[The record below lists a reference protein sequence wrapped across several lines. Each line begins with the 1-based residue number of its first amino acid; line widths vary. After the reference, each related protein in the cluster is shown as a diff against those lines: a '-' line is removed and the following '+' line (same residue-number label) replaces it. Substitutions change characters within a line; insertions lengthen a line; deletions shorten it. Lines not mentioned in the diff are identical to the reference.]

1 MGIKLTKGSHD
12 ITLKYTPKAFKE
24 GALISIVSIFLIV
37 LISFV
42 PVLVRKLKK
51 NNKAA
56 LAVAAGVPSGGGN
69 DGQTSIEEVPVEA
82 ILPEDT
88 KPADTADNVSDKAE
102 EPVPEEEEKPVTE
115 EDKGDPETE
124 DDQG

>member
-1 MGIKLTKGSHD
+1 MT
-12 ITLKYTPKAFKE
+12 
-24 GALISIVSIFLIV
+24 
-37 LISFV
+37 
-42 PVLVRKLKK
+42 
-51 NNKAA
+51 
-56 LAVAAGVPSGGGN
+56 
-69 DGQTSIEEVPVEA
+69 VPVEA